1 MNDLKFAFRQLL
13 KSPGFTALA
22 VLTLAA
28 VSTNGLAVET
38 PEPQAKSATPSAPP
52 SAKAIIAKYVEAIGG
67 RDAILKHRSCHW
79 SGKFELP
86 AQQVSGSLDVFG
98 AQPHKQ
104 LLKVNIPITD
114 K

>member
-1 MNDLKFAFRQLL
+1 MKDLKFAFRQMV
-13 KSPGFTALA
+13 KNPSFTAVA
-22 VLTLAA
+22 VLTLAL
-28 VSTNGLAVET
+28 STNGLAVET
-38 PEPQAKSATPSAPP
+38 PQPRTKPVTPSGPL